1 MSRTTDLILASAS
14 PRRRELLERIG
25 LVLEVLPADLDES
38 VQPGE
43 AAGDYARRIAAAK
56 CDAVADGPAAGRAL
70 PVLAADTT
78 VVVDGDILGK
88 PADDGEGRAMLARLA
103 GRRHEVVTA
112 YTLRF
117 GGRRLGRAVTTLV
130 SVRALQP
137 AEMDAY
143 VASGEGRDKA
153 GGYAVQ
159 GIAAA
164 FVTELRGSLTNVIGL
179 PLAEVLA
186 DLQALGALRAYPPP
200 GFGAAQR

>member
-25 LVLEVLPADLDES
+25 LVLEIVPADLDES

-43 AAGDYARRIAAAK
+43 AAADYARRIAAAK
-56 CDAVADGPAAGRAL
+56 CDAVAGGAAAGRAL
-70 PVLAADTT
+70 AVLAADTT
-78 VVVDGDILGK
+78 VVVDGEILGK
-88 PADDGEGRAMLARLA
+88 PAGDAAGRAMLTRLA

-112 YTLRF
+112 YTIRL
-117 GGRRLGRAVTTLV
+117 GARRLARAVTTLV
-130 SVRALQP
+130 SMRALQP
-137 AEMDAY
+137 AEIDAY

-159 GIAAA
+159 GIAGA

-186 DLQALGALRAYPPP
+186 DLQALGALRDYPPP
-200 GFGAAQR
+200 GFGAGPP